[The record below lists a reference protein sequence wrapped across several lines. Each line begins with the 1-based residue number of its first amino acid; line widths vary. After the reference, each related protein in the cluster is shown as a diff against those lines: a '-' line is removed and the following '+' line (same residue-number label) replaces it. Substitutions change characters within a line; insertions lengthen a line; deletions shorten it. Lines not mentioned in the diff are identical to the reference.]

1 MNSFFPNSLCRD
13 KLQKY
18 VYNICTILN
27 LHPAVIYQ
35 FHISKRVH
43 ISCRVSH
50 VRQLVIGCSGVS
62 P

>member
-1 MNSFFPNSLCRD
+1 MNMFFPNSLCRD

-50 VRQLVIGCSGVS
+50 VKQLVIGCSGVS